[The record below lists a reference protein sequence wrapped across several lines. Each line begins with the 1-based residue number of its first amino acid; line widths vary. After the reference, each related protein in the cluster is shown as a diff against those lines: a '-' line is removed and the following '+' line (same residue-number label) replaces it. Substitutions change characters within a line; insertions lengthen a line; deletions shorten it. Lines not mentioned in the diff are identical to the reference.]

1 MSSPLRISFDENI
14 AEDHVVCWG
23 ITVALLKKSLFG
35 RTPDERREVIK
46 RKIIKAI
53 EELELDRVADE
64 FRVSMLSAWVR
75 YYVFKIDGNGKSYV
89 LNILAPNSPIN
100 SFREILD
107 PLKGVFEKYNENI
120 ARPIAYTDE
129 FMLQE
134 WVDGIPLSEFR
145 DGDIMKSDPKTVKMI
160 EESIFKS
167 VKLLY
172 SLWKDGYIYTP
183 FEDYEAMYCK
193 GKIVLLDVTRFSKRM
208 NTDEEFFDCYYGI
221 PFTPPDVLKPSDNPV
236 NRLYFRGVSE
246 KDYFGV
252 DKKRYLELF
261 LMGVASECESF
272 EEFSSVCPPDV
283 DAEMIWAISNP
294 QQRL

>member
-35 RTPDERREVIK
+35 KTPDERREIIK
-46 RKIIKAI
+46 REIIRAI
-53 EELELDRVADE
+53 EELELDRVVGK

-75 YYVFKIDGNGKSYV
+75 YYVFKIEGGGKSYV
-89 LNILAPNSPIN
+89 LNILSPNSPIN

-107 PLKGVFEKYNENI
+107 PLKGIFGKYGENI
-120 ARPIAYTDE
+120 AKPIAYTDE

-145 DGDIMKSDPKTVKMI
+145 DGDIMKNDPETVRMI
-160 EESIFKS
+160 EESIFKC

-183 FEDYEAMYCK
+183 FEDYEAMYSK
-193 GKIVLLDVTRFSKRM
+193 GKIVLLDVTRFSKA
-208 NTDEEFFDCYYGI
+208 NTDEGFFDFYYGI
-221 PFTPPDVLKPSDNPV
+221 PFTPPEVLKSSDNPV

-252 DKKRYLELF
+252 SRERYLELF

-283 DAEMIWAISNP
+283 NPETIWAISNP
-294 QQRL
+294 QQKL